1 MELPRLTLKDVLWFF
16 IPLAL
21 SGIMMSAG
29 EPIVHSGLARLENP
43 ELILA
48 GYGVAFYA
56 AILVE
61 APIIMLLPAS
71 STLVRDAASYR
82 LVRNSMLVINLF
94 LTAGMSWVV
103 LHAPTYDLVFRTV
116 LGYPAEVAETARGAM
131 VFLLLWPGSIGVRRF
146 CQGILIQLGHPQ
158 VVTWNTLMRLISML
172 ITIML
177 GVRLLPEA
185 GILLGG
191 ATLLV
196 GVIVEMLAA
205 MWALHRRLSD
215 RPLPDSAELPAGSK
229 TYRGFA
235 LFYLPLALTSFAWV
249 LARPLLLSGI
259 ARGHMAKLSLAAFP
273 VAMGTMHVLTGHLRM
288 LQQVVVALVKDE
300 RTLDVV
306 RRFSRLVGLVLT
318 GVLAVM
324 AFTPLANL
332 YHGWVIGLRP
342 PTLGMANAAL
352 GIMFLMPLLTAVQA
366 FNQGLMIQGE
376 DTFRVNMAAFAN
388 LGLLLILLHLGVTLT
403 TVPGY
408 VIGAVVM
415 PVALLFEVILLR
427 RWSAVH
433 IERLELAGMHT
444 GGLGDEG
451 ED

>member
-1 MELPRLTLKDVLWFF
+1 MQRSQLTLKDVLWFF

-71 STLVRDAASYR
+71 SALVRDDASYR
-82 LVRNSMLVINLF
+82 LVRNCMLAINLF

-103 LHAPTYDLVFRTV
+103 LHGPTYQLVFRTI
-116 LGYPAEVAETARGAM
+116 LGYPPEVVQTARGAM
-131 VFLLLWPGSIGVRRF
+131 VFLLLWPGSIGIRRF

-158 VVTWNTLMRLISML
+158 VVSWNTLMRLISML

-185 GILLGG
+185 GVLLGG

-196 GVIVEMLAA
+196 GVLVEMLAA
-205 MWALHRRLSD
+205 MWALHRRLLD
-215 RPLPDSAELPAGSK
+215 KPLPQNTPDLPSGSQ

-235 LFYLPLALTSFAWV
+235 RFYLPLALTSFAWV

-288 LQQVVVALVKDE
+288 LQQVVVALVKDNV
-300 RTLDVV
+300 TLDVV
-306 RRFSRLVGLVLT
+306 KRFSRLVGLVLT
-318 GVLAVM
+318 VVLAAM

-332 YHGWVIGLRP
+332 YHGWVIGLRS
-342 PTLGMANAAL
+342 PTLDMANAAL
-352 GIMFLMPLLTAVQA
+352 GIMFLMPLLTAIQA

-408 VIGAVVM
+408 VIGALVM
-415 PVALLFEVILLR
+415 PGALLFEVVLLR
-427 RWSAVH
+427 RWSAIH
-433 IERLELAGMHT
+433 IERLDPGAMDSAG
-444 GGLGDEG
+444 GENREG
-451 ED
+451 